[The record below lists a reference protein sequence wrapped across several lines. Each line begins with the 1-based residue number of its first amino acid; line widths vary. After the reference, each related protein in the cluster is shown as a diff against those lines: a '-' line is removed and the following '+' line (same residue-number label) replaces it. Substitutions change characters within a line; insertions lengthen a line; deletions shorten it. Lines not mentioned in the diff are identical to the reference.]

1 LKRSDF
7 TSRSQKQTRNHLRN
21 RELTRTQ
28 NVERLAIEEL
38 SADEL
43 AIVKRLA
50 DGHKNAQIAADLELA
65 VSEVESH
72 RTAAMQKLN
81 VRSRAELTRVAALR
95 QW

>member
-1 LKRSDF
+1 
-7 TSRSQKQTRNHLRN
+7 
-21 RELTRTQ
+21 
-28 NVERLAIEEL
+28 
-38 SADEL
+38 L